1 MGQPQ
6 DLLDSARVATG
17 DAVLA
22 AGLFTPALLPGP
34 DPSPPPGSSRRHDPA
49 PSPWRAGPGGH
60 RRIVVAV
67 APEHV
72 YLLAPVAPGTEV
84 PCPLSL
90 VHTFDQRR
98 VAATIHTRLGAR
110 TLTLEDTWTGERF
123 DLEADRSPGGH
134 VTATMHA
141 LSDLHELAS

>member
-22 AGLFTPALLPGP
+22 AGLFTRALLPGP
-34 DPSPPPGSSRRHDPA
+34 DPA
-49 PSPWRAGPGGH
+49 PSPWPAGPGGH